1 MHSDGWILGTRP
13 AWQQPA
19 FEDMFVSAHTK
30 ESDKKRPPL
39 INLVLC
45 MELLSKA
52 LEQLVQPYPYPTP
65 TPTPTPRS

>member
-1 MHSDGWILGTRP
+1 
-13 AWQQPA
+13 
-19 FEDMFVSAHTK
+19 MFVSAHTK

-52 LEQLVQPYPYPTP
+52 HQQLAQTYPYPYP
-65 TPTPTPRS
+65 